1 MMKQRRSKEE
11 DSEDSDEQQLVKEMQ
26 EGSSKMKMKIV
37 KFCGFEEKLKLE
49 EEEDDEIVACF
60 RGFMQ
65 QYVRVL

>member
-11 DSEDSDEQQLVKEMQ
+11 DNEDSDEQQLVKEMQ

-49 EEEDDEIVACF
+49 EEEDDEIV
-60 RGFMQ
+60 
-65 QYVRVL
+65 RVFSWFYATI